1 MFGKRRTWVRC
12 CTVLAAL
19 VAIDLVL
26 ARTWLAEGRI
36 GKRPLPPFGA
46 LSSDGQRAALARL
59 ELDQPASDALTGFDR
74 ELGWCVRPNASRAD
88 GEFQIGP
95 FGARGARDYA
105 PTPPP
110 YVVRL
115 ACYGDS
121 FTFGDEVKDEWT
133 YEALLESLDPRVQAL
148 NFGVP
153 AYGTDQALLRMRRD
167 GLRGARVAVIGLLLE
182 NIGRNVNRYRTL
194 WTPRTETPLA
204 KPRVVLAAHAART
217 TGATGGGSDLELVP
231 QPFATGRE
239 LAAAVRD
246 GSILE
251 RLAEH
256 EYWRGRPAI
265 PTGEWSALVRVV
277 GGVLAYRE
285 RTPERLWL
293 DRDGEPRRVTLAILE
308 AFRDEARA
316 RGAERVLVLVLPMKE
331 ELAAFRASGRAY
343 WTEVLE
349 ELEARGL
356 EYLDVAPAL
365 AAEEREL
372 ERNASTAT
380 LYVASHL
387 SSVGNSV
394 VARELHAWLLA
405 QRLVPER

>member
-1 MFGKRRTWVRC
+1 MLA
-12 CTVLAAL
+12 VL
-19 VAIDLVL
+19 VVIDLVL
-26 ARTWLAEGRI
+26 ARTWLADGRI

-59 ELDQPASDALTGFDR
+59 ELDEPASDALTGFDR

-88 GEFQIGP
+88 GAFRIGP

-115 ACYGDS
+115 ACFGDS

-153 AYGTDQALLRMRRD
+153 AYGTDQALLRFERE
-167 GLRGARVAVIGLLLE
+167 GLHGAHVAVLGLLLE

-204 KPRVVLAAHAART
+204 KPRFVLASDAKD
-217 TGATGGGSDLELVP
+217 ATGGGELALVP

-256 EYWRGRPAI
+256 EYWRGKPEL
-265 PTGEWSALVRVV
+265 PTGEWSALGRIV

-285 RTPERLWL
+285 RSPERLWL
-293 DRDGEPRRVTLAILE
+293 DRDGEPRRVTLALVE
-308 AFRDEARA
+308 RFREHALSL
-316 RGAERVLVLVLPMKE
+316 GAKRVLVLVLPMKE
-331 ELAAFRASGRAY
+331 ELAEFRASGRAY
-343 WTEVLE
+343 WS
-349 ELEARGL
+349 ELVDEFEQRGL
-356 EYLDVAPAL
+356 DHLDLVPAL
-365 AAEEREL
+365 AAEELRL
-372 ERNASTAT
+372 EADGAPQT

-387 SSVGNSV
+387 SSVGNLV
-394 VARELHAWLLA
+394 VARELLAWLVA
-405 QRLVPER
+405 RGLVPAR